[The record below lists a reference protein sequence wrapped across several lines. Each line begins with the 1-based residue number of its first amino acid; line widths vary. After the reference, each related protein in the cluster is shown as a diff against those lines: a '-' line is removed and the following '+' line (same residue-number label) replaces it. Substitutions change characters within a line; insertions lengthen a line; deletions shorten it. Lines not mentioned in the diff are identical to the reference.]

1 MAQKYLNVRSAS
13 EYLTLAKSTL
23 YTYVH
28 YRQIPFVKIGERIVF
43 EKARLDKW
51 VRSKEAKRK

>member
-1 MAQKYLNVRSAS
+1 MAKKYLNVKSAS
-13 EYLTLAKSTL
+13 EYLTLAKSTI

-43 EKARLDKW
+43 EKAKLDSW
-51 VRSKEAKRK
+51 VKKKETKRK